1 MSFINA
7 TLAGLSRRAAL
18 ALCAASAVAL
28 AIPAQAQEWVPN
40 KPIELVIMGG
50 AGGGADRLAR
60 LFQSIIQK
68 ENLADM
74 PMLPVNKGGGS
85 GAEALRYMLDKSGD
99 PHVIM
104 ATLNSY
110 YTTPLRTD
118 IGVDIE
124 QFTPLARM
132 ALDTFVLW
140 VNADSGITNLEE
152 YVAAANAAGDTFKMG
167 GTGTGQE
174 DSLVTAMIEQALGV
188 KHTYVPFEGGGDV
201 AKALVGGHVDATVN
215 NPSEAMGFWKA
226 GKMIPIATFTA
237 ERLEIMPD
245 VPTMTELGHPL
256 DYTMQRSFVA
266 APGIPPE
273 AAAYYTAMLEKL
285 NASEEWQ
292 AYAAEQA
299 LITEFLTGDALQAYF
314 LEERQK
320 HADLLVSM
328 GETVVN

>member
-1 MSFINA
+1 MPT
-7 TLAGLSRRAAL
+7 TLFRRAAL
-18 ALCAASAVAL
+18 GLAAAAAAFTGFPAL
-28 AIPAQAQEWVPN
+28 AQEWAPE

-60 LFQSIIQK
+60 LFQSIMQK
-68 ENLADM
+68 EGLTEM
-74 PMLPVNKGGGS
+74 PVMPTNKGGGS
-85 GAEALRYMLDKSGD
+85 GAEALRYMLDNSGN

-118 IGVDIE
+118 IGVDIA

-140 VNADSGITNLEE
+140 VNPDSGITNLEE
-152 YVAAANAAGDTFKMG
+152 YVAAVKAGNGEFKMG

-174 DSLVTAMIEQALGV
+174 DSLVTAMIEGALGV

-201 AKALVGGHVDATVN
+201 AKALAGGHVDATVN
-215 NPSEAMGFWKA
+215 NPSEALGFWKA
-226 GKMIPIATFTA
+226 DKMVPIATFTA
-237 ERLEIMPD
+237 DRLEIMPD
-245 VPTMTELGHPL
+245 VPTMVELGHAL

-273 AAAYYTAMLEKL
+273 AAAYYVKVFEQLH
-285 NASEEWQ
+285 ASEEWQ
-292 AYAAEQA
+292 AYAKEQA
-299 LITEFLTGDALQAYF
+299 LLTEFLAGDALQAYF
-314 LEERQK
+314 LDERTK
-320 HADLLVSM
+320 HSELLISM